1 MEWKENPKYKKNKF
15 KTKMNSPNE
24 RQQNIDLN
32 INYWAECQTDH
43 TRNLN
48 GERFLHL

>member
-1 MEWKENPKYKKNKF
+1 
-15 KTKMNSPNE
+15 MNSPNE

-32 INYWAECQTDH
+32 INYWAECQTDY

-48 GERFLHL
+48 GERFLHLLLVYLLLCCQ